1 MIKKARLSALVGLL
15 AFFIPALCY
24 PVGHK
29 LTNGTCVYMAYDY
42 WGPDHETR
50 STYTGVV
57 QHADFVDSMPINWI
71 NPQYNVPDNYYKVVI
86 KSYTWNDN
94 SSSWTLY
101 KSYQNGI
108 ALNPAQFT
116 AMKTFMDSSISLM
129 PSTKPLGMC
138 TAVCDAG
145 DTDGD
150 GVCNSCDKSPGLPD
164 PKDCVYLTSR
174 NAAGQVVDMMIDE
187 GCKGSA
193 GDNIASYRDEDAA
206 SLGDGRLYYDLTA
219 HDREMDSRTCNASTG
234 ADADGNCDC
243 AYPPTNTKLAGFTD
257 ASGGAAVLSPAA
269 ESEYQAA
276 KNLDDDDKLDDC
288 AAVKNR
294 CEAAC
299 STRGGVVTNTCSSE
313 SGSLRS
319 SCTCANNELAYDL
332 DNESSDDSDNTSA
345 DSDGDGVP
353 DSIDP
358 DSTGGS
364 DSNSDNVDDIAA
376 AVKGAVAALN
386 LGGKLDAVNGN
397 LNSIGN
403 SVSNL
408 GGKITGVTSAVN
420 AVGSAVSGLGS
431 KIDGVGNSV
440 NGLGSKIDG
449 VGSAVSGLGSKID
462 GVGSSVDGLGTSL
475 GGKLDDL
482 GDKLDGISDKLDD
495 GLEATG
501 SADLPGSNEYNT
513 DLEELEEQSFVDT
526 VHNFLNSSLPVLSS
540 ISGSGLTASG
550 SPSMS
555 TEIWGKSIA
564 LDFSDWQGVLRAAGL
579 VLVAVATIFAFIIIL

>member
-1 MIKKARLSALVGLL
+1 MTKKARLSALVGLL
-15 AFFIPALCY
+15 AFFFSAPLCFAAWPGECTLILWFKKNVRAY
-24 PVGHK
+24 
-29 LTNGTCVYMAYDY
+29 NGGSLYTTMVVN
-42 WGPDHETR
+42 T
-50 STYTGVV
+50 STGVV
-57 QHADFVDSMPINWI
+57 SFNGYGSVSAGAEVADYTLATYYFNGTSWV
-71 NPQYNVPDNYYKVVI
+71 PQSQRGTTLP
-86 KSYTWNDN
+86 T
-94 SSSWTLY
+94 SSALSGWSSLGAVQSNTLVFADY
-101 KSYQNGI
+101 I
-108 ALNPAQFT
+108 AANNTTGCTP
-116 AMKTFMDSSISLM
+116 
-129 PSTKPLGMC
+129 KP
-138 TAVCDAG
+138 CDAN
-145 DTDGD
+145 DDDGD
-150 GVCNSCDKSPGLPD
+150 GVCNSCDKSAGAPD

-193 GDNIASYRDEDAA
+193 GDNIASYRDEEAA
-206 SLGDGRLYYDLTA
+206 AQGSGRLYYDLTA

-257 ASGGAAVLSPAA
+257 ASGGAATLTDAA
-269 ESEYQAA
+269 EAEFQAA

-288 AAVKNR
+288 ASVKNR

-313 SGSLRS
+313 SGSLTS

-332 DNESSDDSDNTSA
+332 DNESSDDSDNSSA

-358 DSTGGS
+358 DSTGGP
-364 DSNSDNVDDIAA
+364 DSNADNVDDTAA
-376 AVKGAVAALN
+376 AIKGAIASLG
-386 LGGKLDAVNGN
+386 LGGKLDAVNGH

-403 SVSNL
+403 SVS
-408 GGKITGVTSAVN
+408 
-420 AVGSAVSGLGS
+420 
-431 KIDGVGNSV
+431 
-440 NGLGSKIDG
+440 GLGSKIDG

-462 GVGSSVDGLGTSL
+462 GVGSSVDGLGS
-475 GGKLDDL
+475 KLDGI
-482 GDKLDGISDKLDD
+482 GDKLDGISNKLSD

-501 SADLPGSNEYNT
+501 SADLPGTNEYNT
-513 DLEELEEQSFVDT
+513 DLENPEELSFVDT

-555 TEIWGKSIA
+555 TELWGKTIT
-564 LDFSDWQGVLRAAGL
+564 LDFADWQGVLRAAGL

>member
-15 AFFIPALCY
+15 AFFIPSSLFAATGVMPCGTSCNIVNVYSSINTNYYGANQVKDSQDCRGIIPGTGGWQDLAWRVQYQIWTWNAATSKWVISGSGDYLTSPTDGAALLSKY
-24 PVGHK
+24 HQGPVNWDPN
-29 LTNGTCVYMAYDY
+29 L
-42 WGPDHETR
+42 
-50 STYTGVV
+50 TYTGGCSLPPC
-57 QHADFVDSMPINWI
+57 DS
-71 NPQYNVPDNYYKVVI
+71 
-86 KSYTWNDN
+86 
-94 SSSWTLY
+94 
-101 KSYQNGI
+101 
-108 ALNPAQFT
+108 
-116 AMKTFMDSSISLM
+116 
-129 PSTKPLGMC
+129 
-138 TAVCDAG
+138 G

-150 GVCNSCDKSPGLPD
+150 GVCNSCDKNAGAPD

-193 GDNIASYRDEDAA
+193 GDNIASYRDEEAA
-206 SLGDGRLYYDLTA
+206 IQGDGRLYYDLTA

-234 ADADGNCDC
+234 ADADGNCAC

-257 ASGGAAVLSPAA
+257 ASGGAAVLTDAA

-313 SGSLRS
+313 SGSLKS

-332 DNESSDDSDNTSA
+332 DNESSDDSENSSA

-364 DSNSDNVDDIAA
+364 DSNGDNVDDTAA
-376 AVKGAVAALN
+376 AIKGAIASLG
-386 LGGKLDAVNGN
+386 LGGKLDAVNSN

-403 SVSNL
+403 SVS
-408 GGKITGVTSAVN
+408 
-420 AVGSAVSGLGS
+420 GLGS
-431 KIDGVGNSV
+431 KINGVT
-440 NGLGSKIDG
+440 
-449 VGSAVSGLGSKID
+449 SAVSGLGSKID

-475 GGKLDDL
+475 GGKLDGL

-501 SADLPGSNEYNT
+501 SADLPGTNEYNT
-513 DLEELEEQSFVDT
+513 DLEEIEEQSFVDT

-555 TEIWGKSIA
+555 TELWGKTIT
-564 LDFSDWQGVLRAAGL
+564 LDFADWQGVLRAAGL